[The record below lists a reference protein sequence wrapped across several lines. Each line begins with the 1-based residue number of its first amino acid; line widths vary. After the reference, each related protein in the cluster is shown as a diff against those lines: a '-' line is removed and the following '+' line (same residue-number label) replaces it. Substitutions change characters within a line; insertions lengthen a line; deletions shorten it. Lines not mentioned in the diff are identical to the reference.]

1 MAQEETSRGRRSS
14 VTGISDFRSIEEY
27 RQWLR
32 MDRLFSRYPVD
43 RIRRWGLSRLPEVRS
58 MVNGDYF
65 QRLLDD
71 WESALHDP
79 DPSGLRSVALD
90 TTSYGINMRQNNP
103 LSGLLGEEEN
113 WRIIKESRDEQRA
126 VLSPAARIG

>member
-1 MAQEETSRGRRSS
+1 MTS
-14 VTGISDFRSIEEY
+14 ISDFRSIEEY

-32 MDRLFSRYPVD
+32 MNRLFFKYPVE
-43 RIRRWGLSRLPEVRS
+43 RIRRWGLARLPEVRS
-58 MVNGDYF
+58 VVDGDYF

-71 WESALHDP
+71 WESTLRDP
-79 DPSGLRSVALD
+79 DPAGLRAIALD

-113 WRIIKESRDEQRA
+113 WRIIRESRNEQRA
-126 VLSPAARIG
+126 VLSSAARIG

>member
-1 MAQEETSRGRRSS
+1 M
-14 VTGISDFRSIEEY
+14 TGISDFRSIEEY

-65 QRLLDD
+65 QQLLDD